1 MFYMCIL
8 FHVKKFALNYDN
20 SFCKVANDNHKAQNN
35 GV

>member
-1 MFYMCIL
+1 MFLYVHIIPC
-8 FHVKKFALNYDN
+8 KKFALNYDN